1 MVSSRADMGKIAMDA
16 KKSRVLPKS
25 SMGAKIP
32 DDFLKTM
39 PSKRTR
45 ASMETL
51 ATDRPEEGVAEDV
64 RPLKVRPP
72 RFKEVSSEAGGGLG
86 GDQSPS
92 EGRVGGDSFRG
103 PPPMYSQGRTP
114 IGQVGFCGPFSPD
127 DSVDFMCSYARN
139 FMRSGDSGGAGKIS
153 NDDRVRI
160 ASGQLWTVTIGNW
173 RNQEMR
179 LLQLNE
185 SLQKMESELI
195 IKKDTCS
202 LLERELGEAK
212 NEISSLKA
220 WLAHS
225 EALTAEGIKAT
236 EYRKRLRKSRA
247 LVKRLRRE
255 LLDRAID
262 RWVRSSEYTKAID
275 EEFERGATDTK
286 YLISRVDPNF
296 DFEKLEEIRAEEW
309 AKGGATEEV
318 GEPIVEEDSLDLK
331 DVMLTDPDVESASE

>member
-1 MVSSRADMGKIAMDA
+1 MVSSRADKGKAAIGA

-25 SMGAKIP
+25 SRRAKIP

-45 ASMETL
+45 ALIETS
-51 ATDRPEEGVAEDV
+51 ATDHRPNEGVAEDV

-72 RFKEVSSEAGGGLG
+72 RFKEVSLEVGGGLG
-86 GDQSPS
+86 GDQSLS
-92 EGRVGGDSFRG
+92 KGRVGGDSFRG

-114 IGQVGFCGPFSPD
+114 TGQAEFGGPFSPD
-127 DSVDFMCSYARN
+127 NSVDFMCSYARN

-160 ASGQLWTVTIGNW
+160 ASGQLWTAIGNW
-173 RNQEMR
+173 RNQGMR

-185 SLQKMESELI
+185 GLQKMESELI

-202 LLERELGEAK
+202 SLERELGEAK

-220 WLAHS
+220 RLAHS

-236 EYRKRLRKSRA
+236 EYRERLRKSRA
-247 LVKRLRRE
+247 LVKRLQRE
-255 LLDRAID
+255 LPDQAID
-262 RWVRSSEYTKAID
+262 RWV
-275 EEFERGATDTK
+275 
-286 YLISRVDPNF
+286 DPNTPRPLM
-296 DFEKLEEIRAEEW
+296 KSLKEEPLIPSTSFREWIR
-309 AKGGATEEV
+309 T
-318 GEPIVEEDSLDLK
+318 STLK
-331 DVMLTDPDVESASE
+331 S